1 MTHGWILTCS
11 QWYHSI
17 QSLHVVCLSKI
28 YWLEMFVGKEYI
40 LFALH
45 LCFLYDCNNGCTKLP
60 IMPIDWVVLSLLF
73 SQANYH
79 CCKIFSCQVDE
90 YQHAP
95 NRGYDNRS
103 WSLFS
108 YIIISHAL
116 SSLNILLGNFNCR
129 TIHSICNYVYD
140 CRKLLIVIILWVVLS
155 LLW

>member
-1 MTHGWILTCS
+1 LPCTKVRLLILYIAWITLLLLPEMV
-11 QWYHSI
+11 QEVIYHW
-17 QSLHVVCLSKI
+17 C
-28 YWLEMFVGKEYI
+28 MFV
-40 LFALH
+40 
-45 LCFLYDCNNGCTKLP
+45 YDTWKKNTFCLP

-79 CCKIFSCQVDE
+79 CCKIFSWQVDE

-95 NRGYDNRS
+95 NRDYDNGS
-103 WSLFS
+103 SSLFS